1 MASQPTAT
9 NKSLRLVEMTLTN
22 KHNINKQ
29 RDREKHNSR
38 IKQTRKYILDN
49 SLMGLLNNQKWQ
61 NVFEWLEGNKIEFKL
76 ITLLN
81 PLERNCDFIRELET
95 NSILIDD
102 SGEFIDFLEIKKLTI
117 FKSSSLITFLN
128 ESNIEYL
135 DNSEMLDIV
144 GYR

>member
-1 MASQPTAT
+1 
-9 NKSLRLVEMTLTN
+9 MTLTN